1 MSRFERLAA
10 ALLVLFSGTL
20 LAQTRVQVVGLFPDA
35 AVLNI
40 DGQRQLLRV
49 GERAPS
55 GVELISADSQS
66 AVLRVDGEER
76 SYALSRDYG
85 EAAGEPAQKA
95 SMRIAR
101 GIGAHYWVAGS
112 INGRTVQFLVDTGA
126 TAVAMNEVEARR
138 LGIDFRATG
147 SPVVVSTAGG
157 SVQAWRISLQRLK
170 IGALEV
176 LGVDAVVLAG
186 DSPSEVLLGMSF
198 LSRVNWREEQ
208 GMLVL
213 EAKY

>member
-1 MSRFERLAA
+1 MSGFERLGA
-10 ALLVLFSGTL
+10 ALLVLFSCTL
-20 LAQTRVQVVGLFPDA
+20 LAQPRVQVVGLFPDA

-40 DGQRQLLRV
+40 DGQRELLRV
-49 GERAPS
+49 GERTSS
-55 GVELISADSQS
+55 GIELISADSQS

-85 EAAGEPAQKA
+85 VAAGEPVQKA

-101 GIGAHYWVAGS
+101 GAGAHYWVAGS

-126 TAVAMNEVEARR
+126 TAVAMNEAEARR
-138 LGIDFRATG
+138 LGIDFRVAG
-147 SPVVVSTAGG
+147 QPVVVNTAGG
-157 SVQAWRISLQRLK
+157 EVQAWRITLQRLK
-170 IGALEV
+170 IGELEA
-176 LGVDAVVLAG
+176 LGVDAVVLTG
-186 DSPSEVLLGMSF
+186 DSPAEVLLGMSF

-208 GMLVL
+208 GLLVL